1 LRLLGGD
8 AMIFDAGV
16 ARLLQRLPQVDWAG
30 VHMLADKLT
39 GRDNEAAYETFMRA
53 LERHL
58 DSRVRALSKGGAPP
72 ARLIGYARAWD
83 EIRDLAR
90 ETEVFNFDKRAMVL
104 GVFDR
109 LARAEAAS

>member
-1 LRLLGGD
+1 
-8 AMIFDAGV
+8 
-16 ARLLQRLPQVDWAG
+16 
-30 VHMLADKLT
+30 MLADKLT

-58 DSRVRALSKGGAPP
+58 DARVQASSQGGARA
-72 ARLIGYARAWD
+72 ARLVGYARAWD

-90 ETEVFNFDKRAMVL
+90 ETEVFNFDKKAMVL

-109 LARAEAAS
+109 LAKAEENPQSGR